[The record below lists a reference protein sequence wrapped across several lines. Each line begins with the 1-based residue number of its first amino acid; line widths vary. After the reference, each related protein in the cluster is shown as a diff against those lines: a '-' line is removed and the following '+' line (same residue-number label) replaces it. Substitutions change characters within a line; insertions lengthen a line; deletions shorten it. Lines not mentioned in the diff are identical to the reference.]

1 MCLAISPI
9 KGMETPWTSL
19 GCPEEHKVS
28 GGDVGVNIWLAKVG
42 GKTKAKDEPS
52 EDVSETPGMDPLLSS
67 NPGIHLR
74 TTASTTIL
82 QRKNYVKRHVNR
94 NVKQG
99 VLCFSN
105 V

>member
-1 MCLAISPI
+1 MAGWPGRPADSDI
-9 KGMETPWTSL
+9 KAKKECVWQYLQSKA
-19 GCPEEHKVS
+19 HKVS

-82 QRKNYVKRHVNR
+82 QRKNYNSWKMKCVYKPF
-94 NVKQG
+94 
-99 VLCFSN
+99 C
-105 V
+105 